1 MCFMYV
7 LQFSNGWS
15 YGEQMCEISKSHPL
29 LKPYKGL
36 SEKVV
41 CRPRSEFG
49 FMLLLFLAVLQHSIT
64 KCEPGLANIWL
75 HDWDRLWASVSS
87 LNPDSGV

>member
-1 MCFMYV
+1 MHFEIYLMYV

-41 CRPRSEFG
+41 FMQLSESG
-49 FMLLLFLAVLQHSIT
+49 SMLSWFFKNVKFRFLTAAGS
-64 KCEPGLANIWL
+64 
-75 HDWDRLWASVSS
+75 
-87 LNPDSGV
+87 